1 MWHPKRTKKT
11 VANILVARTDMSQQ
25 EAEKAVQGWADTY
38 QKTMTQYA
46 ELKDQAQRQARETA
60 DATAKAVS
68 QA

>member
-1 MWHPKRTKKT
+1 
-11 VANILVARTDMSQQ
+11 MSQQ